1 MPLERWKRA
10 QKSEKKYWLS
20 RKQATSERIQDVSNK
35 DRKQYFEEKITNGFN
50 INYDFFAGKSVLEIG
65 CGPNGIIF
73 QIDNAKSR
81 VGLEPLDL
89 NNLTL
94 EKWKKSIIRNG
105 VGEEIPFDR
114 DSFDVVLIFNAL
126 DHCFN
131 PCKVIKEVLRVLRKD
146 GDLLIWLHVLR
157 EKYHF
162 LESLLNKLDSSHP
175 YHFTQNKILR
185 MLQDGGFYI
194 KQKKYD
200 KGAGLANNTLKKII
214 ANCVMS
220 DVWLWS
226 RKTL

>member
-1 MPLERWKRA
+1 MSLERWKRA
-10 QKSEKKYWLS
+10 QESEKRFWLS
-20 RKQATSERIQDVSNK
+20 TKSTASDQSRKR
-35 DRKQYFEEKITNGFN
+35 YFEEKITHGFN

-89 NNLTL
+89 NDLTQ
-94 EKWKKSIIRNG
+94 EEWKKSIIKKG
-105 VGEEIPFDR
+105 IGEEIPFDD
-114 DSFDVVLIFNAL
+114 DSFDVVLSFNAL

-131 PCKVIKEVLRVLRKD
+131 PIKVVKEASRVLRKD
-146 GDLLIWLHVLR
+146 GDLLIWLHILR

-162 LESLLNKLDSSHP
+162 LESLLNRLDSSHP

-185 MLQDGGFYI
+185 MLSDEGFNI

-200 KGAGLANNTLKKII
+200 EGTGLPNNSLKKVV
-214 ANCVMS
+214 ANCIMS

-226 RKTL
+226 KNTQ